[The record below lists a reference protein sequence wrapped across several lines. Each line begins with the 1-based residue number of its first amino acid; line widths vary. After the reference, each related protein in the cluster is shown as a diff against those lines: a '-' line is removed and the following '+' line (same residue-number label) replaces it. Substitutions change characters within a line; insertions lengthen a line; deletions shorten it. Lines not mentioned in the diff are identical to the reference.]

1 MRGKSPVGAPMRNI
15 PALHSLLAPGA
26 QICSL
31 GQRSAR
37 GLQPRPFFYV
47 HQGVPASARENV
59 RPDSNLYGADLL
71 GDK

>member
-31 GQRSAR
+31 GQRSAL
-37 GLQPRPFFYV
+37 GLQPRPFFFV
-47 HQGVPASARENV
+47 HQGVHASAREDM
-59 RPDSNLYGADLL
+59 RPYSNLRGADLP